1 MIRRGFFVLAA
12 LCVGLSCIKITDGDG
27 NVYDSDQ
34 TTVLGTL
41 NLFEDVWNNCDIDTY
56 ENLLNE
62 DTFTFYFDTADVGG
76 GHDIPP
82 SWGYDEEIAAVGNLF
97 EAVGAPN
104 VEVSL
109 ELDDIAEP
117 EEGATTYTV
126 TDVHYDVTVYYED
139 WDGGPVTFLGSGHL
153 DMDLMYTDGVWVIT
167 KWWDKFSQSLLG
179 CNTSWGS
186 IKAEFY

>member
-1 MIRRGFFVLAA
+1 MKRWINLIGATLLV
-12 LCVGLSCIKITDGDG
+12 VGLSCTTATDGDVSG
-27 NVYDSDQ
+27 
-34 TTVLGTL
+34 TILETL
-41 NLFEDVWNNCDIDTY
+41 NEFVDAWNSCDIDTY
-56 ENLLNE
+56 KELLT
-62 DTFTFYFDTADVGG
+62 DDFTFYFDTADVGG

-104 VEVSL
+104 VEVLL

-126 TDVHYDVTVYYED
+126 TDVHYDVTVYFED